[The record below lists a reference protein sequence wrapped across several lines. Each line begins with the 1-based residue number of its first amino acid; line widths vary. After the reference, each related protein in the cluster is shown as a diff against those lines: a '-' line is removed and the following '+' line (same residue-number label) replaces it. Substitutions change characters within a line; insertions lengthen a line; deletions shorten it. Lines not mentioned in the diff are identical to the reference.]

1 MFYRKCLIPP
11 PSSRMEVGPNIL
23 PDKGKGWR
31 LCLTSGNIFVVQT
44 LDTQR
49 SEAAD
54 HVKVGILIL
63 QLKTQLQKKFF
74 CNSLKLKSSMK
85 ENFFVLSSSLVCL
98 LRLSVL
104 TGELFVKSNVSN
116 TELWTKR
123 EIPALLLAALD
134 LLTDI
139 QTNSTQ
145 THWLA
150 TVPSLELILRGQWK
164 LVDQFL
170 VRSLAAETCPH

>member
-1 MFYRKCLIPP
+1 MFYRKCLIPR

-63 QLKTQLQKKFF
+63 QLTTQLQKKFF
-74 CNSLKLKSSMK
+74 CNLLKLKSSMK
-85 ENFFVLSSSLVCL
+85 ENFFVPVRKNAVTFLCFARGDHQLPSFFYDDLFSHVPFRRRRDARYFLPPNKNMLAVSL
-98 LRLSVL
+98 
-104 TGELFVKSNVSN
+104 
-116 TELWTKR
+116 
-123 EIPALLLAALD
+123 
-134 LLTDI
+134 
-139 QTNSTQ
+139 QTIS
-145 THWLA
+145 
-150 TVPSLELILRGQWK
+150 
-164 LVDQFL
+164 D
-170 VRSLAAETCPH
+170 

>member
-1 MFYRKCLIPP
+1 M
-11 PSSRMEVGPNIL
+11 
-23 PDKGKGWR
+23 
-31 LCLTSGNIFVVQT
+31 
-44 LDTQR
+44 
-49 SEAAD
+49 
-54 HVKVGILIL
+54 
-63 QLKTQLQKKFF
+63 
-74 CNSLKLKSSMK
+74 
-85 ENFFVLSSSLVCL
+85 
-98 LRLSVL
+98 

-170 VRSLAAETCPH
+170 VRSLAAETCPR